1 MEHATVVTIP
11 TIVHLMLATDSKT
24 PGDQHNKDV
33 LNTREVFPK
42 ILASADDTKSVNAIW
57 KPAAV
62 QFELVPGGIN
72 TVSYRLKEDFGVEPG
87 VGSEEIGFE
96 CSEQPT
102 EEEQQR
108 FRALQDKFGSKGFQG
123 LQVFVLARMASTS
136 GCVDRGGCA
145 MSQPAGV
152 TGSAWLDRG
161 AVIDHS
167 LGFFWAMAHEIA
179 HFLKLHHV
187 HDREDSLMNPAPRGK
202 ALSKDERETA
212 NQRAKEVINKQ

>member
-1 MEHATVVTIP
+1 MKEATAVTIP
-11 TIVHLMLATDSKT
+11 TIIHLMLATDSKI

-42 ILASADDTKSVNAIW
+42 ILASADNTKSVNAIW

-72 TVSYRLKEDFGVEPG
+72 TVQYRLKEDFGVEPG
-87 VGSEEIGFE
+87 VGSEEIRFE
-96 CSEQPT
+96 CSERPT

-108 FRALQDKFGSKGFQG
+108 FRALQDKFGSKGYQG

-136 GCVDRGGCA
+136 GCVSMGGCA

-161 AVIDHS
+161 AVIDDS
-167 LGFFWAMAHEIA
+167 LGFFWSMAHEIG

-187 HDREDSLMNPAPRGK
+187 HDSENSLMNPNPRGK
-202 ALSKDERETA
+202 ALSRDECEIA
-212 NQRAKEVINKQ
+212 NQRAKEVMNKQ

>member
-1 MEHATVVTIP
+1 MKDATAVTIP
-11 TIVHLMLATDSKT
+11 TIVHLMLATDSKI

-33 LNTREVFPK
+33 LNTRVVFPK
-42 ILASADDTKSVNAIW
+42 IFASADDTKSVNAIW

-62 QFELVPGGIN
+62 QFDLGGID
-72 TVSYRLKEDFGVEPG
+72 TVQYRLKEDFGVEPG
-87 VGSEEIGFE
+87 VESEEIRFE

-108 FRALQDKFGSKGFQG
+108 FRALQDKFGSRSFKG

-136 GCVDRGGCA
+136 GCASMGGCA

-152 TGSAWLDRG
+152 TGSAWLDQG

-167 LGFFWAMAHEIA
+167 LGFFWSMAHEIG

-187 HDREDSLMNPAPRGK
+187 HDPENDLMNPGAKGK
-202 ALSKDERETA
+202 ALSQDECEIA
-212 NQRAKEVINKQ
+212 NQRAKEVMTKP